1 LYAAGEPISI
11 KEESMNLRKLAAL
24 GVAALVVVSG
34 LYAGGGKQSGG
45 LTIENGTLTVG
56 MEIGYPPMEYYD
68 TDGKTPTGFDVIMA
82 KALAEKLGLKVK
94 FIDTAWD
101 GIFAGVN
108 TGKYDCIISSVTVT
122 PERQVAHNFTKPYI
136 ANAQAMVLLKGSP
149 VKARTPEETSG
160 IGVAYQAE
168 TTSDIYMAKLREQGV
183 NFTEYEYDKVMNCFD
198 ELRLGRVDAIVC
210 DSLVAV
216 DYLAPA
222 NNPFEIVWQG
232 PAEEVFAICLKKGN
246 DALTAALDK
255 ALDELFAE
263 GTILKISQDVFKI
276 DMVTAARK

>member
-1 LYAAGEPISI
+1 MQFRKFAA
-11 KEESMNLRKLAAL
+11 LAAASL
-24 GVAALVVVSG
+24 AAVSV
-34 LYAGGGKQSGG
+34 LYAGGGRQQGG

-68 TDGKTPTGFDVIMA
+68 EDGKTPIGFDVEMA
-82 KALAEKLGLKVK
+82 KALTEKMGLKVR

-101 GIFAGVN
+101 GIFAGVD

-122 PERQVAHNFTKPYI
+122 PEREAAHNFTRPYI
-136 ANAQAMVLLKGSP
+136 ANAQAMVLLKGSQ
-149 VKARTPEETSG
+149 VKARSPEETSG
-160 IGVAYQAE
+160 LGIAYQAE
-168 TTSDIYMAKLREQGV
+168 TTSDIYMAKLAEQGV
-183 NFTEYEYDKVMNCFD
+183 NFTPYEYDKVMNCFD
-198 ELRLGRVDAIVC
+198 ELRLGRVDAIIC

-216 DYLAPA
+216 DYIAPA
-222 NNPFEIVWQG
+222 DSPFEIVWQG

-263 GTILKISQDVFKI
+263 GTILGLSQKVFKI
-276 DMVTAARK
+276 DMVSAARK